1 MKELREFIRGQLIT
15 CHHGELSEELVAVW
29 LVLVDGRRVLV
40 LQVRSLLLPE

>member
-1 MKELREFIRGQLIT
+1 MSPLHLT
-15 CHHGELSEELVAVW
+15 LYYHGELSEELVAVW